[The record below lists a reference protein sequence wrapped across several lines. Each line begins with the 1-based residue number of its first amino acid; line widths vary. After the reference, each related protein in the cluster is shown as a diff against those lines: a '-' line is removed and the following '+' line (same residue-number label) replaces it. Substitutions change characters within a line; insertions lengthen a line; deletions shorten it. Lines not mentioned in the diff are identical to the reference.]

1 MRFFSSAS
9 LTIASPRGCSEPFS
23 AEAANKR
30 SSSFEI
36 FSQIISVTL
45 GFPSVIVPVL
55 SKTTVFKFC
64 VLSKASPL
72 LIRIPFSAPL
82 PVPTII
88 AVGVAKPKAHGQ
100 AITNTDIKIVSAKVL
115 LSPEKYQAKLAIT
128 AKPITIGTK

>member
-23 AEAANKR
+23 AEAANKS

-72 LIRIPFSAPL
+72 LISIPF
-82 PVPTII
+82 
-88 AVGVAKPKAHGQ
+88 
-100 AITNTDIKIVSAKVL
+100 
-115 LSPEKYQAKLAIT
+115 
-128 AKPITIGTK
+128 